1 MKNDTREALLRP
13 LFAQALSGD
22 KRAYEKLLNEIA
34 GFARNYV
41 RRRLASPTDHDDVV
55 QEILLSVHKA
65 LHTYDPARPCLPW
78 LAAIMHYRLSDWLRK
93 HYSIRAVRTL
103 SADHAGDVFDQ
114 IASDEVTADPFAYES
129 LEKAVETLPRGQQAV
144 IQAMYREELTV
155 RETSE
160 KLGMSISA
168 VKVTAHRAY
177 RKLRMRLE
185 GE

>member
-65 LHTYDPARPCLPW
+65 LHTYDPRSVPADDRN
-78 LAAIMHYRLSDWLRK
+78 ASYRRQPP
-93 HYSIRAVRTL
+93 
-103 SADHAGDVFDQ
+103 G
-114 IASDEVTADPFAYES
+114 
-129 LEKAVETLPRGQQAV
+129 
-144 IQAMYREELTV
+144 
-155 RETSE
+155 
-160 KLGMSISA
+160 
-168 VKVTAHRAY
+168 
-177 RKLRMRLE
+177 
-185 GE
+185 

>member
-1 MKNDTREALLRP
+1 MKNDTREALLQP
-13 LFAQALSGD
+13 LFARALSGD
-22 KRAYEKLLNEIA
+22 KRAYERLLNEIA
-34 GFARNYV
+34 GFARRYV
-41 RRRLASPTDHDDVV
+41 RRRLASSTDHEDVV

-78 LAAIMHYRLSDWLRK
+78 LAAIMHYRLSDWLRR
-93 HYSIRAVRTL
+93 HYSAREVKIL
-103 SADHAGDVFDQ
+103 SANDAGDIFDQ
-114 IASDEVTADPFAYES
+114 IASDEVTSDPFEYES
-129 LEKAVETLPRGQQAV
+129 LDKAVEALSPGQRLV
-144 IQAMYREELTV
+144 IQAMYREELSV
-155 RETSE
+155 REASE

>member
-65 LHTYDPARPCLPW
+65 LHTYDPARPCLP
-78 LAAIMHYRLSDWLRK
+78 
-93 HYSIRAVRTL
+93 
-103 SADHAGDVFDQ
+103 
-114 IASDEVTADPFAYES
+114 
-129 LEKAVETLPRGQQAV
+129 
-144 IQAMYREELTV
+144 
-155 RETSE
+155 
-160 KLGMSISA
+160 
-168 VKVTAHRAY
+168 
-177 RKLRMRLE
+177 
-185 GE
+185 